1 MDDSSER
8 PQRSSSR
15 PHDNTPLTIEELSM
29 HARVSPAFIRLCID
43 LGCETSGGRLS
54 QVGMIEWLAFNYEAV
69 RTAAGL
75 RAMAPIDGVRGRAKR
90 ALQLANT
97 MLTLLEFA
105 ESRCTR
111 LEEKERL
118 RAVQKLVERT
128 V

>member
-1 MDDSSER
+1 
-8 PQRSSSR
+8 
-15 PHDNTPLTIEELSM
+15 
-29 HARVSPAFIRLCID
+29 
-43 LGCETSGGRLS
+43 
-54 QVGMIEWLAFNYEAV
+54 MIEWLAFNYEAV

-111 LEEKERL
+111 LDEKERL